1 MYVVIDNFYYKV
13 QCAKSNEKQVKHHKN
28 CIKYTYLALA
38 VA

>member
-1 MYVVIDNFYYKV
+1 MIIFIIKCS
-13 QCAKSNEKQVKHHKN
+13 CAKSNEKQMKHHKN